1 MKAFISEEFY
11 IFFKKLAANNHKDW
25 FDENRNIYEKEVKI
39 PFENLC
45 EYLIKKCALIDKSY
59 GELRPK
65 DVIFR
70 INKDIRFSKDKTP
83 YKLNR
88 SALISPNGRKEMG
101 TTGFYFELGPGGNAF
116 YSGVYMPE
124 KPALAKIRT
133 AIANNIKE
141 FNAIINDKKFVTTF
155 GQVNG
160 EKNKRIDA
168 ELREAGETQPLIYNT
183 QFYINHE
190 IPKEICLS
198 EKLPEYLIELENIAG
213 KFNSFL
219 AKAMQ

>member
-11 IFFKKLAANNHKDW
+11 SFFKKLADNNHKEW
-25 FDENRNIYEKEVKI
+25 FDEHRSIYEKEVKI

-45 EYLIKKCALIDKSY
+45 ELLLNKCAVNNKAY
-59 GELRPK
+59 TELRPK

-101 TTGFYFELGPGGNAF
+101 TTGFYFELGPGENAF

-124 KPALAKIRT
+124 KPALAKIRN
-133 AIANNIKE
+133 AIANNISE
-141 FNAIINDKKFVTTF
+141 FNSIIKAKQFVSTF
-155 GQVNG
+155 GEIQG

-168 ELREAGETQPLIYNT
+168 ELRSAGEIQPLIYNT
-183 QFYINHE
+183 QFYVKHE
-190 IPKEICLS
+190 IPKEICVS
-198 EKLPEYLIELENIAG
+198 EKLPEYLLELESVAKKLND
-213 KFNSFL
+213 FL
-219 AKAMQ
+219 ASAME